1 MKGQVTAQV
10 MYIACVMVLG
20 GIDRGGGVPGMVSRR
35 RSRRGRPYGWRQ
47 WLLSALII
55 VSTTPVAWAL
65 WHLAPD

>member
-20 GIDRGGGVPGMVSRR
+20 GSIVVAVSRDGEPR

-47 WLLSALII
+47 WLPSALII